1 MNNRHKNLTKQL
13 LRFYNMLAKNSKVF
27 RREFSILRSVQKSGF
42 VQNDAAKLWSV
53 TAKKHA
59 YFAEIIPLT
68 TAIGI
73 CPC

>member
-1 MNNRHKNLTKQL
+1 MFTKGL
-13 LRFYNMLAKNSKVF
+13 FNTGAKMRFGA
-27 RREFSILRSVQKSGF
+27 
-42 VQNDAAKLWSV
+42 
-53 TAKKHA
+53 AKKHA

>member
-42 VQNDAAKLWSV
+42 VQNN
-53 TAKKHA
+53 TAKMRFVADEKHA